1 MGNRR
6 VLQVCSLTNLPT
18 EINLKILNFL
28 SVEDLVKNV
37 SLVSKQFHLL
47 SKDSSLKNS
56 FTVQIRQS
64 GSLPNFNEDSS
75 DKSSIEDQSMPSSIS
90 EDQLMPNSYEDL
102 SVPNSLEDHNMPRS
116 SGVPISDSDE
126 DHSVPNSFEDLSIPN
141 SFEDLSIP
149 NSIEDHSLP
158 NSYEDHTMPN
168 SNELPINSNELP
180 INSNEFPINS
190 NELPINSN
198 ELPINS
204 EDPPPMLRPV
214 DYLFHH
220 RSHQIRSLTIE
231 CELPTEDQEEDEDI
245 FQIVN
250 SKSDFIQ
257 NFALPKNYFCK
268 LFQEQHRLK
277 QLSIKVKDPSL
288 NKLNNDDNNNNSNN
302 NNYLSFYKIN
312 NFLNSSSNKVNSISK
327 ATGSLE
333 GIGSNTYLD
342 GIGRCTYLENLDIY
356 LLPISV
362 FELEEIMK
370 LKNLKTLSI
379 RLSPEVTAE
388 KFVECLTRLDNL
400 VQLSVS
406 FTSAKVTD
414 EVLQVVTQKC
424 RNLKVLRIHCRRYNE
439 NDLTFPGIRGCLSGL
454 SNLQIYSLKF
464 NETWKQDDISKD
476 FYIFNHFIDGY
487 VGFYRK

>member
-1 MGNRR
+1 MGNLR
-6 VLQVCSLTNLPT
+6 VLQVCSLTNLPM
-18 EINLKILNFL
+18 EINLKILSFL

-37 SLVSKQFHLL
+37 SLVSKEFHLL

-64 GSLPNFNEDSS
+64 ESLPNFNEDSS

-90 EDQLMPNSYEDL
+90 EDHLMPNSNENL
-102 SVPNSLEDHNMPRS
+102 SVS
-116 SGVPISDSDE
+116 
-126 DHSVPNSFEDLSIPN
+126 NSFEDHSKQSSHQELSM
-141 SFEDLSIP
+141 
-149 NSIEDHSLP
+149 P

-168 SNELPINSNELP
+168 SS
-180 INSNEFPINS
+180 
-190 NELPINSN
+190 

-204 EDPPPMLRPV
+204 EDPMLRPV

-220 RSHQIRSLTIE
+220 RSRQIRSLTIE
-231 CELPTEDQEEDEDI
+231 CDLPTEDKEEEDEEDI
-245 FQIVN
+245 FQIFN

-257 NFALPKNYFCK
+257 NFALPKNYFSK
-268 LFQEQHRLK
+268 LFQDQQRLK

-288 NKLNNDDNNNNSNN
+288 NKLNDNNNNNSNNN

-312 NFLNSSSNKVNSISK
+312 NYLNSSSNKVNSIPN
-327 ATGSLE
+327 AAGSLE
-333 GIGSNTYLD
+333 GIGSCTYLE
-342 GIGRCTYLENLDIY
+342 GIGRCTYLENLDVY

-362 FELEEIMK
+362 DELKEIMK

-379 RLSPEVTAE
+379 RLSQEVTAE
-388 KFVECLTRLDNL
+388 MFVECPTRLDNL

-406 FTSAKVTD
+406 FSSAKVTD
-414 EVLQVVTQKC
+414 EILQVLTQKC

-439 NDLTFPGIRGCLSGL
+439 NDLTFPGIRGCLSNL
-454 SNLQIYSLKF
+454 TNLQIYSLKF